1 MFVLQTFLIV
11 YRLQLSFD
19 FISILYRDFCI
30 AFKYIFLKCI
40 ILGALML
47 K

>member
-1 MFVLQTFLIV
+1 METSLLIV

-30 AFKYIFLKCI
+30 VFKYIF
-40 ILGALML
+40 
-47 K
+47 